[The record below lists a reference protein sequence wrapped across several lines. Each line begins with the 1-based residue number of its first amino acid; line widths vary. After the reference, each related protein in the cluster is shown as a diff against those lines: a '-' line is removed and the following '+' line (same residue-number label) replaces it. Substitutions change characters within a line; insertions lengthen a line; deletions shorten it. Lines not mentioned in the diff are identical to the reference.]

1 MKKNIIDVTGCWI
14 GTVADSSL
22 VQWFDHILF
31 FIFTCC
37 VCIVLAFYVY
47 TFTSDILILLA
58 TSTLNK
64 WIVYQNEEN
73 NVTPINPCL
82 TSCTRLFDMLFI
94 KIEIRHISNS
104 CKIKGQKLKLN
115 TLFKDIFSI
124 SFFIRIDL
132 LQLSTNA
139 RFIYILS
146 KWDYALYRIFNRY
159 QYLQKKTYK
168 INKSLTRK

>member
-1 MKKNIIDVTGCWI
+1 MKKYIIDVTGCWI
-14 GTVADSSL
+14 GTVADSRL
-22 VQWFDHILF
+22 VQWFDRILF

-37 VCIVLAFYVY
+37 VCILLAFYVY

-58 TSTLNK
+58 TSTLKK

-104 CKIKGQKLKLN
+104 CKISVKNWNWTLYLKIYFQF
-115 TLFKDIFSI
+115 LF
-124 SFFIRIDL
+124 SF
-132 LQLSTNA
+132 
-139 RFIYILS
+139 
-146 KWDYALYRIFNRY
+146 AL
-159 QYLQKKTYK
+159 TYY
-168 INKSLTRK
+168 N

>member
-1 MKKNIIDVTGCWI
+1 MKKKIIGVTDCWI

-22 VQWFDHILF
+22 VQWFDRILF

-37 VCIVLAFYVY
+37 VCILLAFYVY

-104 CKIKGQKLKLN
+104 CKISVKNWNWTLYLKIYFQF
-115 TLFKDIFSI
+115 LF
-124 SFFIRIDL
+124 SF
-132 LQLSTNA
+132 
-139 RFIYILS
+139 
-146 KWDYALYRIFNRY
+146 AL
-159 QYLQKKTYK
+159 TYY
-168 INKSLTRK
+168 N

>member
-1 MKKNIIDVTGCWI
+1 MTFIFFMNWTGLALHQIYSEFALDIKYLMKKNNNWRHRLLNWDGCWL
-14 GTVADSSL
+14 SSSAM
-22 VQWFDHILF
+22 VWPHTF

-37 VCIVLAFYVY
+37 VCILLAFYVY

-104 CKIKGQKLKLN
+104 CKISVKNWNWTLYLKIYFQF
-115 TLFKDIFSI
+115 LF
-124 SFFIRIDL
+124 SF
-132 LQLSTNA
+132 
-139 RFIYILS
+139 
-146 KWDYALYRIFNRY
+146 AL
-159 QYLQKKTYK
+159 TYY
-168 INKSLTRK
+168 N

>member
-22 VQWFDHILF
+22 VHWFDRILF

-37 VCIVLAFYVY
+37 VCILLAFYVY

-104 CKIKGQKLKLN
+104 CKISVKNWNWTLYLKIYFQF
-115 TLFKDIFSI
+115 LF
-124 SFFIRIDL
+124 SF
-132 LQLSTNA
+132 
-139 RFIYILS
+139 
-146 KWDYALYRIFNRY
+146 AL
-159 QYLQKKTYK
+159 TYY
-168 INKSLTRK
+168 N

>member
-1 MKKNIIDVTGCWI
+1 MKKKIIDVTGCWI

-31 FIFTCC
+31 YFHLLC
-37 VCIVLAFYVY
+37 VHRAG
-47 TFTSDILILLA
+47 LLRIYFHIGYPYPI
-58 TSTLNK
+58 SNK
-64 WIVYQNEEN
+64 YFKQVNVYQMKK
-73 NVTPINPCL
+73 TMLPPINPCL

-104 CKIKGQKLKLN
+104 CKNKCQKLKLN
-115 TLFKDIFSI
+115 LFKDIFSI

-146 KWDYALYRIFNRY
+146 KWDYA
-159 QYLQKKTYK
+159 
-168 INKSLTRK
+168 

>member
-1 MKKNIIDVTGCWI
+1 MLNWDGCWL
-14 GTVADSSL
+14 SSSAM
-22 VQWFDHILF
+22 VWPHTF

-37 VCIVLAFYVY
+37 VCILLAFYVY

-58 TSTLNK
+58 TSTSNK

-104 CKIKGQKLKLN
+104 CKISVTNWNWTLYLKIYFQF
-115 TLFKDIFSI
+115 LFSFALTYYNLVQMPDLYIFCRDGIMHNMEFSI
-124 SFFIRIDL
+124 D
-132 LQLSTNA
+132 
-139 RFIYILS
+139 
-146 KWDYALYRIFNRY
+146 
-159 QYLQKKTYK
+159 
-168 INKSLTRK
+168 INICRRRR

>member
-1 MKKNIIDVTGCWI
+1 MKKYIIDVTGCWI

-73 NVTPINPCL
+73 NVTPINPCM

-104 CKIKGQKLKLN
+104 CKISVKNWNWTLYLKIYFQF
-115 TLFKDIFSI
+115 LF
-124 SFFIRIDL
+124 SF
-132 LQLSTNA
+132 
-139 RFIYILS
+139 
-146 KWDYALYRIFNRY
+146 AL
-159 QYLQKKTYK
+159 TYY
-168 INKSLTRK
+168 N